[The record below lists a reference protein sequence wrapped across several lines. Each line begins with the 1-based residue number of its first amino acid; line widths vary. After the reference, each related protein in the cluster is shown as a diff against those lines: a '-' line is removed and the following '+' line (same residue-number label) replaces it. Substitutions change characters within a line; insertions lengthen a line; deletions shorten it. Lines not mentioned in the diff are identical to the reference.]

1 MGIATAAG
9 ASAGQLQRP
18 APKPLEVRVT
28 LDYRSAVAVDVI
40 RALAVAAGLSTEIGV
55 IDLRPIT
62 ITLTNVRLGTALNA
76 VCDNAFCSWELQG
89 NLLKV
94 AALET
99 PPNRLLPRVISME
112 LSQSPLAD
120 VLTAFAVA
128 IDVEL
133 VVQTELPQ
141 NPVDAKFTNAEPENI
156 LNFFCQLANCAW
168 DLDSSRRLTIRARK

>member
-1 MGIATAAG
+1 M
-9 ASAGQLQRP
+9 
-18 APKPLEVRVT
+18 EVRVT

-62 ITLTNVRLGTALNA
+62 VTLTNVRLGTALNA

-89 NLLKV
+89 NVLKV
-94 AALET
+94 TALET
-99 PPNRLLPRVISME
+99 PQNRLLPRIISIE

-128 IDVEL
+128 IDVDL
-133 VVQTELPQ
+133 MVQTELPQ
-141 NPVDAKFTNAEPENI
+141 TPVNVKFTNAEPENI
-156 LNFFCQLANCAW
+156 LNFFCQVANCAW
-168 DLDSSRRLTIRARK
+168 DLDSSRRLTIRALK